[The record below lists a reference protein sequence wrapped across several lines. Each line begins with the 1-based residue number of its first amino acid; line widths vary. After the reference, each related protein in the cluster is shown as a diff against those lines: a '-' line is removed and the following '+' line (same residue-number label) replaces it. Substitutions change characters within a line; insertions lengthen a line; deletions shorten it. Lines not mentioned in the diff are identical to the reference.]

1 MRGRNSGAGALSYG
15 RMVRRLLLVTVVALS
30 ASASPV
36 LAAATGRQNRPP
48 RLKATLASCLTSPL
62 PVERVATF
70 VGSMPA
76 RAGAARMRLRF
87 DLERRRPGEKRWR
100 RIRARGFGTWE
111 RSAANVAG
119 FVFRK
124 RVNGLWVPASY
135 RARVRFQWLAKD
147 GSVVRRAHRRTTAC
161 AQPDLRPNLVPG
173 ALTAILDAQPG
184 IAIYMLVVRNT
195 GRSRASPF
203 AVRVGT
209 GSTEIESL
217 DAGEARAVAVIALA
231 CRPGDTILA
240 RVDADRRVE
249 ESAERGNAS
258 RRRCPLVFG

>member
-1 MRGRNSGAGALSYG
+1 MLSYE
-15 RMVRRLLLVTVVALS
+15 RMARTLLLVTVLALATS
-30 ASASPV
+30 ASSA
-36 LAAATGRQNRPP
+36 LAASTTGQTRPP

-76 RAGAARMRLRF
+76 RAGATRMRIRF
-87 DLERRRPGEKRWR
+87 DLERRRPGDKRWR

-119 FVFRK
+119 FIFRK

-135 RARVRFQWLAKD
+135 RARVRFQWLAKN
-147 GSVVRRAHRRTTAC
+147 GSIVRRAHARTAAC
-161 AQPDLRPNLVPG
+161 AQPDMRPNLVPG
-173 ALTAILDAQPG
+173 PLTAILDAQPG
-184 IAIYMLVVRNT
+184 IAIYALVVRNT
-195 GRSRASPF
+195 GRSTASPF

-209 GSTEIESL
+209 GSAEIESL
-217 DAGEARAVAVIALA
+217 GPGEARTVAVLALA
-231 CRPGDTILA
+231 CRPGETIVA

-258 RRRCPLVFG
+258 RRRCPLMFG